1 MFQVSIQFGAIH
13 SYCSVG
19 RNSLILKTF
28 LFKNGFCCAT
38 SFSFRLSFDDKIEA
52 GNQIAI
58 SSVLV
63 LGGVVLLFVDNWFK
77 NLQSLMR
84 KIFL

>member
-1 MFQVSIQFGAIH
+1 VLYWKKFFDFK
-13 SYCSVG
+13 
-19 RNSLILKTF
+19 NFT

-38 SFSFRLSFDDKIEA
+38 SFSFRLSFDDKEA
-52 GNQIAI
+52 ILGNQIAI

-63 LGGVVLLFVDNWFK
+63 LGGCPLFVDNWFK
-77 NLQSLMR
+77 TLQSLMR